1 MKKAIEILKLE
12 LKKYKALVKAFRDPI
27 THEPI
32 NKEVSEYYAHVVTE
46 LKQAIIILDITDKSK
61 DK

>member
-27 THEPI
+27 THESI
-32 NKEVSEYYAHVVTE
+32 NKEVSEYYANVVTE
-46 LKQAIIILDITDKSK
+46 LKQAIKILELTTK
-61 DK
+61 